1 MDVKVFMEALEGLE
15 EKGIT
20 KDVVF
25 DAMEEALLNA
35 CKQHFGTRD
44 NFTVFIDRDKIE
56 CRIIQSREVVENVE
70 NAVSQI
76 SLEDALSI
84 DKVFKIGDT
93 VNTEIDT
100 KEFSRIAATNA
111 KGTITQRLRDVEKNN
126 IYNEYSELNKTV
138 VTGTVQRFM
147 GRTICVDLGRVDAFL
162 PEKEQVRGEYFRQS
176 DRIKVYIVKVD
187 KNPKGIRV
195 NVSRTHPDLVRGL
208 FSEEVSEI
216 RDGIVEIKN
225 VAREAGSRTKI
236 SVYSTDENVDPVGA
250 CVGINGTRVNA
261 IVDELNGEKIDIIN
275 WSENPAQLIENA
287 LSPAKVIGVIADE
300 DEKTAQVIVPDYQ
313 LSLAIGKSGQNARL
327 AARLTNY
334 KIDIKSETQARE
346 SGEFDEYFGE
356 DDYYYEDEYYGE
368 DEEYYLDEEYDEEY
382 ADEYE
387 EEALEDEGSEDVTE
401 EAEPDNTE
409 DEKTDDE

>member
-76 SLEDALSI
+76 SLEDAVSI

-401 EAEPDNTE
+401 EVEPDNTE

>member
-35 CKQHFGTRD
+35 CKQHFGAKD
-44 NFTVFIDRDKIE
+44 NFTVFIDRDNVE

-70 NAVSQI
+70 KKTTQI
-76 SLEDALSI
+76 SLEDAQKI

-93 VNTEIDT
+93 VNTEIET
-100 KEFSRIAATNA
+100 SEFSRIAATNA
-111 KGTITQRLRDVEKNN
+111 KGTITQKLRDVEKQN

-138 VTGTVQRFM
+138 VTGVVQRFM

-162 PEKEQVRGEYFRQS
+162 PEKEQVRGEHYRQS
-176 DRIKVYIVKVD
+176 DRIKVFIVKVD
-187 KNPKGIRV
+187 SNNKGVKV
-195 NVSRTHPDLVRGL
+195 NVSRTHPDLVKGL
-208 FSEEVSEI
+208 FYEEVSEI

-225 VAREAGSRTKI
+225 VAREPGSRTKI
-236 SVYSTDENVDPVGA
+236 SVYSSDEDVDPVGA
-250 CVGINGTRVNA
+250 CVGMNGSRVNA

-275 WSENPAQLIENA
+275 WSEIPAQLIENA

-356 DDYYYEDEYYGE
+356 DEYYYEDGYYGE
-368 DEEYYLDEEYDEEY
+368 DEEYYGEEYSEDYDYEYEDESYDNEAVATEEEPQETASETDGSDEE
-382 ADEYE
+382 
-387 EEALEDEGSEDVTE
+387 
-401 EAEPDNTE
+401 
-409 DEKTDDE
+409 